1 MGARRLDATTR
12 VLCLLGPL
20 LAAFFFVTGRFV
32 IPLLRR
38 IPLTSAVLERVCV
51 WRAVTGVPCPFCGG
65 TRAVELA
72 AHGEWAASLMMNPL
86 GTLLV
91 GGGGLATVWLALCA
105 ATGRDLGL
113 TAVGRALKA
122 RATPYLAGAG
132 FALLWI
138 WQIRQL

>member
-20 LAAFFFVTGRFV
+20 LAAFLFVTGRFF

-38 IPLTSAVLERVCV
+38 IPLTSAVLERICV
-51 WRAVTGVPCPFCGG
+51 WRAATGVPCPFCGG

-72 AHGEWAASLMMNPL
+72 AHGEWTASLMMNPL

-91 GGGGLATVWLALCA
+91 GGGGLAAVWLGLCA

-113 TAVGRALKA
+113 RAVGRALKT
-122 RATPYLAGAG
+122 RAMPYVAGAG

-138 WQIRQL
+138 WQGLQL